1 VFIFDK
7 KKEDAVTKVTVYSL
21 IIRLQTK
28 VHLKDKNN
36 NKIIYKLNRK
46 KKEKA
51 IIIVITLNVG
61 IKMLY
66 KKLMMQIHLHD
77 DDEFKNNNS
86 RLWHLSINN
95 KLNILKNLKYFKTN

>member
-1 VFIFDK
+1 MFIFDK

-46 KKEKA
+46 KKEK
-51 IIIVITLNVG
+51 
-61 IKMLY
+61 KR
-66 KKLMMQIHLHD
+66 Q
-77 DDEFKNNNS
+77 
-86 RLWHLSINN
+86 
-95 KLNILKNLKYFKTN
+95 

>member
-1 VFIFDK
+1 MFIFDK
-7 KKEDAVTKVTVYSL
+7 KKRKKEDAVTKVTVYYL

-46 KKEKA
+46 EKA

-61 IKMLY
+61 IEML
-66 KKLMMQIHLHD
+66 
-77 DDEFKNNNS
+77 
-86 RLWHLSINN
+86 
-95 KLNILKNLKYFKTN
+95 

>member
-1 VFIFDK
+1 MTK

>member
-7 KKEDAVTKVTVYSL
+7 KKRKKEDAVTKVTVYYL
-21 IIRLQTK
+21 IIPLQTK

-46 KKEKA
+46 EKA

-61 IKMLY
+61 IEML
-66 KKLMMQIHLHD
+66 
-77 DDEFKNNNS
+77 
-86 RLWHLSINN
+86 
-95 KLNILKNLKYFKTN
+95 